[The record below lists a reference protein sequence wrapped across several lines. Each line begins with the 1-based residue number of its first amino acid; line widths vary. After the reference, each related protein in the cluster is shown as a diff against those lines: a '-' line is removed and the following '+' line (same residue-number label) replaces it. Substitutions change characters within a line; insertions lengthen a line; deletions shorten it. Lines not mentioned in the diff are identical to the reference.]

1 MRVFLF
7 FIYSVLSVVFFDVKA
22 QVSLT
27 GKVSDEHGLPVPN
40 VMISIKGNPRLQ
52 STSLSDGTFTINLS
66 DGKYII
72 SFNHIMY
79 EYKEQTVGVGSSK
92 KESTENSNLSII
104 LKEKSFLLNEVTV
117 LAKNSLSLSSLSE
130 TSQRHKQIAGGV
142 SLIETQPE
150 LRRLETLKDIIGMQP
165 GVIIQESFGSNDLP
179 RLNIRG
185 SGIQSNPQRRG
196 VCLSQDGIPL
206 NFADGSYI
214 IGALDPYSA
223 QYVEVLKGANALRF
237 GAATLG
243 GAINFSSY
251 SGINTPG
258 GYAKIEVGSHNH
270 YTEAVR
276 YGTNKGKWDFST
288 SLSTGKQDGFRQH
301 NQSKRFNLQG
311 NIGYRFNQNIETRLL
326 GSYSY
331 NNFEIPGPLTLQAL
345 YEDPTQVNPGVVL
358 PYTMGPNVLRDKPG
372 REISLARLANRTV
385 VRFTENSR
393 LFFSLS
399 YQYADDRFVFP
410 ITISTQHSLHH
421 DWGLKTEWEYKAD
434 KHIFTSGLVASY
446 GYIDRRGHINKDG
459 QDSFMFS
466 WNHLYASNLS
476 FYAEDN
482 WQLSDRFSLITNL
495 QIVYNERNSKDVFPF
510 PELRPWY
517 SHSSHKYRYFYSEN
531 ISKDQS
537 FSAINP
543 RVGFIYN
550 SGKNKDIQFFINA
563 SQSYE
568 PPTFDEL
575 VGTEVTD
582 NINTSPKKLFVVELD
597 KQTATTIEIG
607 SRHKGKRFAWDL
619 SLYHSWVKDELLE
632 VKDFVQGIKN
642 TRNYP
647 NTEHSGIELGVSYIP
662 FSGIFSANNKDQISL
677 KGVYNYSDFRF
688 TSGEYEGNRL
698 AGIPRQFI
706 TGEIEYR
713 YHEFFSL
720 SVNTEWQPES
730 TPVDHTNT
738 LNQPS
743 YSIFGFRIGIDKI
756 KNWTLYLEGKNIFNK
771 YYASSY
777 VISDQIHQPAIPFP
791 DFTARNMAFFMPGPT
806 RALYIGLSYKFN

>member
-7 FIYSVLSVVFFDVKA
+7 FIYSILAVLFFDVKA
-22 QVSLT
+22 QVQVT
-27 GKVSDEHGLPVPN
+27 GRISDEQGLPIQN
-40 VMISIKGNPRLQ
+40 AKISVKESPQLQ
-52 STSLSDGTFTINLS
+52 CISLSDGSFSIEIPRGAFTLC
-66 DGKYII
+66 
-72 SFNHIMY
+72 FNHIVY
-79 EYKEQTVGVGSSK
+79 EYKEQMVSDYIIPHQNITV
-92 KESTENSNLSII
+92 I
-104 LKEKSFLLNEVTV
+104 LQEKSIRLNEVTV
-117 LAKNSLSLSSLSE
+117 FAKNSLSMFSLSE
-130 TSQRHKQIAGGV
+130 INQKHKQIAGGV
-142 SLIETQPE
+142 SLVEVQPE
-150 LRRLETLKDIIGMQP
+150 LRRLETLKDVIGMQP

-196 VCLSQDGIPL
+196 VYLSQDGIPL

-223 QYVEVLKGANALRF
+223 QYVEILKGANALRF

-243 GAINFSSY
+243 GAINFASY

-258 GYAKIEVGSHNH
+258 GYAKIESGSHN
-270 YTEAVR
+270 YYNGAIR
-276 YGTNKGKWDFST
+276 YGASNDSWDFST
-288 SLSTGKQDGFRQH
+288 SLSAGKQNGFRQH
-301 NQSKRFNLQG
+301 NHSRKLNIQG
-311 NIGYRFNQNIETRLL
+311 NVGYRFNQNIETRLL

-331 NNFEIPGPLTLQAL
+331 NNFEIPGPLTLDAL
-345 YEDPTQVNPGVVL
+345 YDDPRQVNPGVVL

-385 VRFTENSR
+385 IRFAESSR
-393 LFFSLS
+393 LFLSLS

-410 ITISTQHSLHH
+410 ITISTQHSTHH
-421 DWGLKTEWEYKAD
+421 DLGLKTEWEYKVN
-434 KHIFTSGLVASY
+434 KHVLTSGLIASY

-459 QDSFMFS
+459 LDSYMFS
-466 WNHLYASNLS
+466 WNHLYASNIS

-482 WQLSDRFSLITNL
+482 WAISKRFNVITNL
-495 QIVYNERNSKDVFPF
+495 QIAYNTRNSKDIFPF
-510 PELRPWY
+510 PQLRPWY

-531 ISKDQS
+531 ISRDQS
-537 FSAINP
+537 FSAVNP
-543 RVGFIYN
+543 RIGLIYN
-550 SGKNKDIQFFINA
+550 GGKNKDIQFFFNA

-582 NINTSPKKLFVVELD
+582 NINASPKKLFVVELD
-597 KQTATTIEIG
+597 KQTATTIELG
-607 SRHKGKRFAWDL
+607 SRHKGKRFTWDL
-619 SLYHSWVKDELLE
+619 SLYHSWVKNELLE

-647 NTEHSGIELGVSYIP
+647 NTQHSGIELGIGYIP
-662 FSGIFSANNKDQISL
+662 FSGIFSTTNKDKVSL

-688 TSGEYEGNRL
+688 TSGEYNGNRL
-698 AGIPRQFI
+698 AGVPRQFI

-713 YHEFFSL
+713 YYELFSL
-720 SVNTEWQPES
+720 AINSEWQPES

-743 YSIFGFRIGIDKI
+743 YSIFGFRIGVDKI
-756 KNWTLYLEGKNIFNK
+756 KNWTFYLEAKNIFNK
-771 YYASSY
+771 HYASSY